1 MDFSTERLYELTL
14 FVGDAVD
21 APVSQKNI
29 PSSIMKLSQRLP
41 EVSSHELGLALE
53 QLALQE
59 RANSK
64 FQDADR
70 ALFLSQSLEQATHWK
85 IGQYIA
91 QQLNGKKMVD
101 LTAGIGGD
109 ALQFAKA
116 RTLHSVVEYDSSIRA
131 VLEFNLREYHDVM
144 VLDSWDEVDWDEVSA
159 AYLDPSRRDEKGNVL
174 VSLEDWQPNLVEVIP
189 LLLSKVDY
197 LVIKISPAFR
207 ETDLAL
213 LPEGWSLEVIS
224 LEGQVKQGV
233 LWYGFDRPDRIASM
247 IVGDT
252 VHQFSTESDSS
263 SFKSQGG
270 ETENVFL
277 PYAGIR
283 RAGLEAEFIQNYS
296 LSRIPGI
303 PKLVQGHFQE
313 HLDHFGRWYEYEC
326 SLEGSLGDLK
336 RELKKRKIRQFDVI
350 FLEKLTLD
358 TTQIYRKTQLREGG
372 ERVVFFA
379 LGEKPRRYQ
388 MILAKR
394 KRGS

>member
-1 MDFSTERLYELTL
+1 
-14 FVGDAVD
+14 
-21 APVSQKNI
+21 
-29 PSSIMKLSQRLP
+29 MKLSQRLP

-53 QLALQE
+53 QLALQA

-70 ALFLSQSLEQATHWK
+70 VLFLSQSLEQATHWK

-91 QQLNGKKMVD
+91 QQLNGKKVVD

-131 VLEFNLREYHDVM
+131 VLEFNLREYHDVT

-159 AYLDPSRRDEKGNVL
+159 AYVDPSRRDEKGNVL
-174 VSLEDWQPNLVEVIP
+174 VSLEDWQPNLIEVIP
-189 LLLSKVDY
+189 FLLSKVDY
-197 LVIKISPAFR
+197 LAIKISPAFR
-207 ETDLAL
+207 QSDLDF

-252 VHQFSTESDSS
+252 VHQFSTESDSP

-270 ETENVFL
+270 QIENVFL

-283 RAGLEAEFIQNYS
+283 RAGLETEFIQNYS

-313 HLDHFGRWYEYEC
+313 NLDYFGRWYEYEC
-326 SLEGSLGDLK
+326 SLEGSLGDFK
-336 RELKKRKIRQFDVI
+336 RELKRRKIQQFDVI

-358 TTQIYRKTQLREGG
+358 TAPIYRKTQSREGG

-394 KRGS
+394 KRVG